1 MAKIA
6 IGLSGGVD
14 SAVAAHL
21 LVQEGHEVIAL
32 FMQNWDDP
40 VGTLRGDCEWE
51 EDYEVAQLVARHLGI
66 PIHHINL
73 SKEYKSRVADYMF
86 REYEAGRTPNPD
98 VLCNREI
105 KWDVF
110 LKAALEYN
118 VDLVATGHYCQK
130 DTLEGEYRLLKGYD
144 DNKDQSYFLCQLDQQ
159 MLRYAHFPI
168 GGIAKPEVRE
178 IAKSLKLPNYDKKD
192 SQGLCF
198 IGKIDL
204 PTFLKQQL
212 EPKKGD
218 VVEMPNIDYN
228 WHIGD
233 DLLDQCM
240 LDEICYPVHLSASK
254 GKILGEHEGAHFFTI
269 GQRRGLAIGGTEL
282 PLFVV
287 ATDTKNNIIF
297 TGQGEDHYA
306 LNRPGL
312 HIKAEEVHWVRPSQA
327 MELDEIREYD
337 VKIRYRQPNQKAK
350 LIRKENGIY
359 IVFDKLQKGIAAG
372 QFAVWYKGEELVG
385 SGVIFA

>member
-1 MAKIA
+1 MARIA
-6 IGLSGGVD
+6 VGLSGGVD

-21 LVQEGHEVIAL
+21 LKEEGHEVIAL

-51 EDYEVAQLVARHLGI
+51 EDFEIAQLVARHLDI

-73 SKEYKSRVADYMF
+73 SKEYKARVADYMF

-130 DTLEGEYRLLKGYD
+130 DMLGSEHRLLKGYD
-144 DNKDQSYFLCQLDQQ
+144 DIKDQSYFLCQLDQD
-159 MLRYAHFPI
+159 MLKYAHFPI

-212 EPKKGD
+212 KPKKGD
-218 VVEMPNIDYN
+218 VIEMSNFDYK
-228 WHIGD
+228 WAIGN
-233 DLLDQCM
+233 DLLEQCM
-240 LDEICYPVHLSASK
+240 LDEICYPVHLSAAK
-254 GKILGEHEGAHFFTI
+254 GKKLGEHDGAHFFTI

-287 ATDTKNNIIF
+287 ATDTRKNIIY

-306 LNRPGL
+306 LNRPGV
-312 HIKAEEVHWVRPSQA
+312 HIKSDEVHWVRPSQEMA
-327 MELDEIREYD
+327 IDEIREYD

-350 LIRKENGIY
+350 LIRKENGMY
-359 IVFDKLQKGIAAG
+359 IVFDELQKGIAAG
-372 QFAVWYKGEELVG
+372 QFAVWYDGEELVG
-385 SGVIFA
+385 SGAIFA

>member
-6 IGLSGGVD
+6 VGLSGGVD

-21 LVQEGHEVIAL
+21 LIEEGHEVIAL

-40 VGTLRGDCEWE
+40 TGTLRGDCEWE
-51 EDYEVAQLVARHLGI
+51 EDFEIAQLVARHLGI

-130 DTLEGEYRLLKGYD
+130 DTLGDEYRLLKGKD
-144 DNKDQSYFLCQLDQQ
+144 DNKDQSYFLCQLDQV
-159 MLRYAHFPI
+159 MLQYAHFPI
-168 GGIAKPEVRE
+168 GGIAKPEGRE

-218 VVEMPNIDYN
+218 VIEVANMAYD
-228 WHIGD
+228 WRIGD

-240 LDEICYPVHLSASK
+240 LDEICYPVHLSAAK
-254 GKILGEHEGAHFFTI
+254 GKKLGEHDGAHFFTV

-287 ATDTKNNIIF
+287 ATDTKNNIIY
-297 TGQGEDHYA
+297 TGQGENHYA
-306 LNRPGL
+306 LNRPGI
-312 HIKAEEVHWVRPSQA
+312 HIKAADVHWVRPSQEMA
-327 MELDEIREYD
+327 IDEIREYD

-350 LIRKENGIY
+350 LNRKENGIY
-359 IVFDKLQKGIAAG
+359 IVFDELQKGIAAG
-372 QFAVWYKGEELVG
+372 QFAVWYDSDELVG

>member
-130 DTLEGEYRLLKGYD
+130 NTLEGEYRLLKGYD

-337 VKIRYRQPNQKAK
+337 VKIRYRQPNQKAR

>member
-1 MAKIA
+1 
-6 IGLSGGVD
+6 
-14 SAVAAHL
+14 
-21 LVQEGHEVIAL
+21 
-32 FMQNWDDP
+32 
-40 VGTLRGDCEWE
+40 
-51 EDYEVAQLVARHLGI
+51 
-66 PIHHINL
+66 
-73 SKEYKSRVADYMF
+73 
-86 REYEAGRTPNPD
+86 
-98 VLCNREI
+98 
-105 KWDVF
+105 VF

-130 DTLEGEYRLLKGYD
+130 DSVGSEYRLLKGKD
-144 DNKDQSYFLCQLDQQ
+144 DNKDQSYFLCQLDQY
-159 MLRYAHFPI
+159 MLKYAHFPI

-218 VVEMPNIDYN
+218 VIEIPNMAYE
-228 WHIGD
+228 WVIGD

-240 LDEICYPVHLSASK
+240 LDEICYPVHLSAAK
-254 GKILGEHEGAHFFTI
+254 GKKLGEHEGAHFFTV

-287 ATDTKNNIIF
+287 ATDTKNNILF
-297 TGQGEDHYA
+297 TGQGADHYA
-306 LNRPGL
+306 LNRPGI
-312 HIKAEEVHWVRPSQA
+312 HIKADEVHWVRPSQEMA
-327 MELDEIREYD
+327 IDEIREYD

-350 LIRKENGIY
+350 LIRKENGMY

-372 QFAVWYKGEELVG
+372 QFAVWYDGEELVG

>member
-14 SAVAAHL
+14 SAIAAYL
-21 LVQEGHEVIAL
+21 LKKEGHNLVAL

-40 VGTLRGDCEWE
+40 AGTLRGDCEWE
-51 EDYEVAQLVARHLGI
+51 EDYEVAKLVARNLDI

-73 SKEYKSRVADYMF
+73 SKEYKERVADYMF

-110 LKAALEYN
+110 LKEALKYD

-130 DTLEGEYRLLKGYD
+130 DMLDSEYRLLKGVD
-144 DNKDQSYFLCQLDQQ
+144 GNKDQSYFLCQLDQE

-168 GGIAKPEVRE
+168 GGMTKPEVRE
-178 IAKSLKLPNYDKKD
+178 LAKAISLPNSNKKD

-212 EPKKGD
+212 APKKGD
-218 VVEMPNIDYN
+218 VIEIPNQEYDWN
-228 WHIGD
+228 IGS
-233 DLLDQCM
+233 DLLDQEM
-240 LDEICYPVHLSASK
+240 LDRVCYPLHLEASR
-254 GKILGEHEGAHFFTI
+254 GKKLGEHEGAHFFTI

-287 ATDTKNNIIF
+287 ATDTKQNILF
-297 TGQGEDHYA
+297 TGQGENHYA

-312 HIKAEEVHWVRPSQA
+312 FVKADDVHWVRPSQEMA
-327 MELDEIREYD
+327 IDEIREYE

-350 LIRKENGIY
+350 LIRKENGLY

-372 QFAVWYKGEELVG
+372 QFAVWYDGDELVG
-385 SGVIFA
+385 SGAIFA

>member
-6 IGLSGGVD
+6 VGLSGGVD

-21 LVQEGHEVIAL
+21 LIEEGHEVIAL

-40 VGTLRGDCEWE
+40 TGTLRGDCEWE
-51 EDYEVAQLVARHLGI
+51 EDFEIAQLVARHLGI

-130 DTLEGEYRLLKGYD
+130 DTLGDEYQLLKGID
-144 DNKDQSYFLCQLDQQ
+144 DNKDQSYFLCQLDQE
-159 MLRYAHFPI
+159 MLQYAHFPI

-218 VVEMPNIDYN
+218 VIEVANMDYD
-228 WHIGD
+228 WRIGD

-240 LDEICYPVHLSASK
+240 LDEICYPVHLSAAK
-254 GKILGEHEGAHFFTI
+254 GKKLGEHDGAHFFTV

-287 ATDTKNNIIF
+287 ATDTKNNIIY
-297 TGQGEDHYA
+297 TGQGENHYA
-306 LNRPGL
+306 LNRPGI
-312 HIKAEEVHWVRPSQA
+312 HIKAADVHWVRPSQKMA
-327 MELDEIREYD
+327 IDEIREYD

-359 IVFDKLQKGIAAG
+359 IVFDELQKGIAAG
-372 QFAVWYKGEELVG
+372 QFAVWYDGDELVG

>member
-21 LVQEGHEVIAL
+21 LKEQGHDVIAL

-40 VGTLRGDCEWE
+40 TGTLRGDCEWE
-51 EDYEVAQLVARHLGI
+51 EDFEIAQLVARHLDI

-73 SKEYKSRVADYMF
+73 SSEYKSRVADYMF
-86 REYEAGRTPNPD
+86 AEYEAGRTPNPD

-110 LKAALEYN
+110 LKAALEYD

-130 DTLEGEYRLLKGYD
+130 DEVDGEYRLLMGKD
-144 DNKDQSYFLCQLDQQ
+144 SNKDQSYFLCQLDQE

-168 GGIAKPEVRE
+168 GGLSKPEVRE
-178 IAKSLKLPNYDKKD
+178 LAKSLNLPNYDKKD

-204 PTFLKQQL
+204 PTFLKQKL

-218 VVEMPNIDYN
+218 VIEIPDKEHN
-228 WHIGD
+228 WNIGD

-240 LDEICYPVHLSASK
+240 LDEICYPAPMWASDGHK
-254 GKILGEHEGAHFFTI
+254 LGTHDGAHFFTV
-269 GQRRGLAIGGTEL
+269 GQRRGLAIGGTKL
-282 PLFVV
+282 PLFVIG
-287 ATDTKNNIIF
+287 TDVKNNIIY
-297 TGQGEDHYA
+297 TGQGENHYA
-306 LNRPGL
+306 LNRPGI
-312 HIKAEEVHWVRPSQA
+312 HIKADEVHWVRPSQE

-350 LIRKENGIY
+350 LIRKENGMY
-359 IVFDKLQKGIAAG
+359 IVFDELQKGVAAG
-372 QFAVWYKGEELVG
+372 QFAVWYDGDELVG